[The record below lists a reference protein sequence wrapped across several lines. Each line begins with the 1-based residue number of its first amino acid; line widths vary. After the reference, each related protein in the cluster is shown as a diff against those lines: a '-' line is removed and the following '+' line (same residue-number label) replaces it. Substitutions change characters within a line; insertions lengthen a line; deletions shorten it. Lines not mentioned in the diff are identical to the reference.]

1 MNNKSRYYVAKK
13 KKSVEMRKHRYLK
26 KEGSFAGRR
35 QNIEYK
41 GDLQFSVG
49 QFEDSS

>member
-1 MNNKSRYYVAKK
+1 MLQKK
-13 KKSVEMRKHRYLK
+13 KKKVWKWENIGTSRKRAHSQVEDRI
-26 KEGSFAGRR
+26 
-35 QNIEYK
+35 IEYK